1 MATSPNTVPSTIGG
15 SLPRID
21 GPLKVSGAAMY
32 TSDHHFPGLLY
43 AVPVCSTIARGKIAS
58 LDSSVAETMPGVR
71 AVYHRGNI
79 GPIFRSAPAPGLS
92 AHLDERRPP
101 FEDDVIR
108 YFGQCFPV
116 VAPRTF

>member
-1 MATSPNTVPSTIGG
+1 M
-15 SLPRID
+15 
-21 GPLKVSGAAMY
+21 
-32 TSDHHFPGLLY
+32 LY

-58 LDSSVAETMPGVR
+58 LDSSVAERMPGVR

-101 FEDDVIR
+101 FEDDVVR
-108 YFGQCFPV
+108 YYGQYVAVV
-116 VAPRTF
+116 VAQTFEQAEAAASVMKVIYGAAPAKFSTQIDWDKK